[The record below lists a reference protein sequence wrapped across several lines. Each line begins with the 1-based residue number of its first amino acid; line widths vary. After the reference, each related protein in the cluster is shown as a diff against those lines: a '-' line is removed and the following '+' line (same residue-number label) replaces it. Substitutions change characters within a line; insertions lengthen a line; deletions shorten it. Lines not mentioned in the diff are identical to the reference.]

1 MAKDKTTAKKETA
14 AKPVEKKGANKKD
27 DAALAAKK
35 EARKEA
41 LKNRPAGQRPNSKQ
55 IDVIATGKNS
65 VVVYGASVRKTGTLV
80 TTIVLDE
87 KCNAISAAS
96 TFVPGVKVKVK
107 KEHGALQPGVAGE
120 GKKKK
125 GEDADSE
132 EDED

>member
-1 MAKDKTTAKKETA
+1 MAKDKSSAKADTKKVVKEA
-14 AKPVEKKGANKKD
+14 PVDKKAN
-27 DAALAAKK
+27 AEALAKK

-65 VVVYGASVRKTGTLV
+65 VVVFGASVRKTGTLV

-87 KCNAISAAS
+87 KGNAISAAS
-96 TFVPGVKVKVK
+96 SFVPGVKVKVK

-125 GEDADSE
+125 GAKDE
-132 EDED
+132 EDEDED